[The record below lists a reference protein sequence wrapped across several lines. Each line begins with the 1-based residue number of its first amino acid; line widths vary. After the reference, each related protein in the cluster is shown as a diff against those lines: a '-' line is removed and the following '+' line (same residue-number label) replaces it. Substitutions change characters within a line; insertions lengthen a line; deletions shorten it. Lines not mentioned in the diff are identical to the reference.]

1 MKYANL
7 HLHSIHSDGL
17 FTPEMLVNAGKSL
30 GYRALALTDHQTD
43 SGVEEMF
50 AAGAREGLDIISG
63 VEFYVR
69 EDGREVHM
77 TALDY
82 DRKDQGFRKFVDY
95 WVSEA
100 LEHTKRGFDYGVSQG
115 FFHEISWE
123 DALLA
128 SPDGAWFNGNTILR
142 AYAAKKIP
150 VPQEL
155 REFTFHVFK
164 KGEVIGP
171 RPCATMKDTIEA
183 VRQAGGVIVLA
194 HPLLTQFDLV
204 DKLVGYGMNGIE
216 VCHPDMGEEA
226 TFKALQVAKKY
237 NLYHSGGT
245 DHTGALSA
253 VGGKH
258 AVAALQGVTEEEYF
272 TLKERRKG

>member
-1 MKYANL
+1 MKYGNL

-50 AAGAREGLDIISG
+50 AAGAREGIDIIPG
-63 VEFYVR
+63 IEYYAR

-82 DRKDQGFRKFVDY
+82 DRNDKTFRKFVDH
-95 WVSEA
+95 WISEA
-100 LEHTKRGFDYGVSQG
+100 LAHTKCGFDYGVSQG
-115 FFHEISWE
+115 LYKEITW
-123 DALLA
+123 DDVLLA
-128 SPDGAWFNGNTILR
+128 SPDAAWFYGNTILK

-150 VPQEL
+150 VPKEL
-155 REFTFHVFK
+155 TEFTFRVFK

-171 RPCATMKDTIEA
+171 RPCASMKDTIEA
-183 VRQAGGVIVLA
+183 VRQAGGVIALA

-226 TFKALQVAKKY
+226 TYKALQVAEKY

-258 AVAALQGVTEEEYF
+258 AVTALQGVTQEEYF

>member
-1 MKYANL
+1 MKYGNL
-7 HLHSIHSDGL
+7 HLHSVHSDGL
-17 FTPEMLVNAGKSL
+17 FTPDMLVNAAKSL

-43 SGVEEMF
+43 SGVEDMF
-50 AAGAREGLDIISG
+50 ASGAREEIDIIPG
-63 VEFYVR
+63 IEYYVR

-82 DRKDQGFRKFVDY
+82 DRNDKTFRKFVDH

-100 LEHTKRGFDYGVSQG
+100 LEHTKRGFDYGVSLG
-115 FFHEISWE
+115 LYKEITWE

-150 VPQEL
+150 VPKEL
-155 REFTFHVFK
+155 PEFMFRVFK
-164 KGEVIGP
+164 KGEVIGL
-171 RPCATMKDTIEA
+171 RPCASMKDTIEA
-183 VRQAGGVIVLA
+183 VRQAGGVIALA

-226 TFKALQVAKKY
+226 TFKALEVAKKY

-245 DHTGALSA
+245 DHTGALSG
-253 VGGKH
+253 VGGRC
-258 AVAALQGVTEEEYF
+258 AAPAFQGVTEEEYF